1 MAPTPLLRAA
11 FLGLMLAGGPA
22 LAEDIDQLPVTAT
35 FVISGGSWEGDA
47 EPSASAPPS
56 STPAPAQAPAPATP
70 APAPAGAAAP
80 SPAEDG
86 AAPTP
91 RRGYY
96 KLIAIRQPDRTAKVY
111 LQQILSSDA
120 GPEVLESVELE
131 EFTAIRPYVTDIRPE
146 DSTGISRQPGFFA
159 TVYLKTDPA
168 AVEPEGWTV
177 LIDEFGE
184 IRVERATN

>member
-1 MAPTPLLRAA
+1 MAPTLLLRAG

-35 FVISGGSWEGDA
+35 FVISGGSWEGDT
-47 EPSASAPPS
+47 ETSLSAPPVS
-56 STPAPAQAPAPATP
+56 PTP
-70 APAPAGAAAP
+70 APAPAGATAP
-80 SPAEDG
+80 APAED
-86 AAPTP
+86 AVTPTP

>member
-1 MAPTPLLRAA
+1 MAPTLLLRAG

-47 EPSASAPPS
+47 EPSASAPPVS
-56 STPAPAQAPAPATP
+56 PTP
-70 APAPAGAAAP
+70 APAPAGATAP
-80 SPAEDG
+80 A
-86 AAPTP
+86 P

-111 LQQILSSDA
+111 LQQILASDA

-131 EFTAIRPYVTDIRPE
+131 EFSAIRPYVTDIRPE

>member
-1 MAPTPLLRAA
+1 MAPTLFLRA
-11 FLGLMLAGGPA
+11 GLIGLLLASGPA

-35 FVISGGSWEGDA
+35 FVISGGAWEGDA
-47 EPSASAPPS
+47 ESLGASK
-56 STPAPAQAPAPATP
+56 PAAPAPAPGDAAAP
-70 APAPAGAAAP
+70 APAPAPPSETAAP
-80 SPAEDG
+80 AMRS
-86 AAPTP
+86 
-91 RRGYY
+91 GYY

-111 LQQILSSDA
+111 LQQILSSET
-120 GPEVLESVELE
+120 GPQVLESVELE

-146 DSTGISRQPGFFA
+146 DSTGVSRQPGFFA

>member
-1 MAPTPLLRAA
+1 MAPTLLLRAG

-47 EPSASAPPS
+47 ETSASAPPVS
-56 STPAPAQAPAPATP
+56 PTP
-70 APAPAGAAAP
+70 APAPAGATAP
-80 SPAEDG
+80 APVEGTAT
-86 AAPTP
+86 PTP

-111 LQQILSSDA
+111 LQQILASDA

-131 EFTAIRPYVTDIRPE
+131 EFSAIRPYVTDIRPE

>member
-1 MAPTPLLRAA
+1 MAPTLLLRAG
-11 FLGLMLAGGPA
+11 LVGLMLAGGTA

-35 FVISGGSWEGDA
+35 FVISGGSWEGEVEA
-47 EPSASAPPS
+47 AP
-56 STPAPAQAPAPATP
+56 TAQPAQPSPAP
-70 APAPAGAAAP
+70 APAPAGASAP
-80 SPAEDG
+80 APAEGG
-86 AAPTP
+86 ATPTP

-111 LQQILSSDA
+111 LQQILSGDA

-168 AVEPEGWTV
+168 EVEPEGWTV

>member
-1 MAPTPLLRAA
+1 MAPTLLLRAG

-47 EPSASAPPS
+47 EPSASAPPVS
-56 STPAPAQAPAPATP
+56 PTP
-70 APAPAGAAAP
+70 APAPAGATAP
-80 SPAEDG
+80 A
-86 AAPTP
+86 P

-111 LQQILSSDA
+111 LQQILASDA

>member
-1 MAPTPLLRAA
+1 MAPTLLLRAG

-47 EPSASAPPS
+47 ETSLSAPPAS
-56 STPAPAQAPAPATP
+56 PTP
-70 APAPAGAAAP
+70 APAPAGATAP
-80 SPAEDG
+80 APAED
-86 AAPTP
+86 AVSPTP

-111 LQQILSSDA
+111 LQQILSRDA

>member
-1 MAPTPLLRAA
+1 MAPTLLLRAG
-11 FLGLMLAGGPA
+11 FLGLAGGPA

-47 EPSASAPPS
+47 EPSASAPPVS
-56 STPAPAQAPAPATP
+56 PTP
-70 APAPAGAAAP
+70 APAPAGATAP
-80 SPAEDG
+80 A
-86 AAPTP
+86 P

-111 LQQILSSDA
+111 LQQILASDA

-131 EFTAIRPYVTDIRPE
+131 EFSAIRPYVTDIRPE

>member
-1 MAPTPLLRAA
+1 MAPTLLLHAG

-47 EPSASAPPS
+47 E
-56 STPAPAQAPAPATP
+56 TPASTAAVSPTP
-70 APAPAGAAAP
+70 APAPAGATVPA
-80 SPAEDG
+80 PAEG
-86 AAPTP
+86 TATPTP

-120 GPEVLESVELE
+120 GPEVLESVALE
-131 EFTAIRPYVTDIRPE
+131 EFSAIRPYVTDIRPE